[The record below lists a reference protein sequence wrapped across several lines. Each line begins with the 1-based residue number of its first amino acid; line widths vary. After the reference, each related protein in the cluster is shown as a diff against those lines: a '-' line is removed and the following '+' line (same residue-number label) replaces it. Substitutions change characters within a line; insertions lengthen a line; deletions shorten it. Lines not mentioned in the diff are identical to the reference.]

1 MSRLGTLCP
10 LSWTTFTIHESEGI
24 FFRNKDESDK
34 ISTLKSS
41 IACPPHLVRILEKQT
56 GLTEPQIHVRYMTFR
71 HQYPTGFV
79 GPHVLRN
86 LCLDVL
92 NEKDC
97 EEYVD
102 MVFKLY
108 GQRKRGWGAKLI
120 GFREVVLATEG
131 IAHLDK
137 PEEILK
143 WIFRVHDSN
152 ADGEIPVNRIESIIS
167 SLLR

>member
-1 MSRLGTLCP
+1 M
-10 LSWTTFTIHESEGI
+10 
-24 FFRNKDESDK
+24 FFRNKEESSEK

-79 GPHVLRN
+79 GPHVLRI

-102 MVFKLY
+102 RVSTKPASPPA
-108 GQRKRGWGAKLI
+108 KR
-120 GFREVVLATEG
+120 AT
-131 IAHLDK
+131 
-137 PEEILK
+137 
-143 WIFRVHDSN
+143 
-152 ADGEIPVNRIESIIS
+152 VNSDPGYA
-167 SLLR
+167 

>member
-1 MSRLGTLCP
+1 M
-10 LSWTTFTIHESEGI
+10 
-24 FFRNKDESDK
+24 
-34 ISTLKSS
+34 
-41 IACPPHLVRILEKQT
+41 
-56 GLTEPQIHVRYMTFR
+56 
-71 HQYPTGFV
+71 
-79 GPHVLRN
+79 
-86 LCLDVL
+86 
-92 NEKDC
+92 
-97 EEYVD
+97 
-102 MVFKLY
+102 
-108 GQRKRGWGAKLI
+108 I